1 MAVTITWLI
10 LQEFHSDRIEKYIE
24 SVNYQVIAEE
34 PTGTTDKDG
43 NAEKYQAIYEEDLFL
58 EKPDT
63 LVDYATFN
71 KQSTLVDAVKAKLG
85 TTEVERIE
93 NKIKEDIIIQQNP
106 LTSRPP
112 D

>member
-43 NAEKYQAIYEEDLFL
+43 NAE
-58 EKPDT
+58 
-63 LVDYATFN
+63 
-71 KQSTLVDAVKAKLG
+71 
-85 TTEVERIE
+85 
-93 NKIKEDIIIQQNP
+93 
-106 LTSRPP
+106 
-112 D
+112 